1 MYKSFDIANASEL
14 PPLPEG
20 YRYFDCIGGT
30 QEKRYFLA
38 PQDIPRTYFLK
49 NYEHLL
55 DECLFP
61 IYNHNGICV
70 RQDPSFP
77 IPGFY
82 IVSPVEH
89 YTSLDQMDL
98 ILNNRLFLILH
109 EIRKGMRERLGIKLT
124 ILIYEEKPKKS
135 CSVHFLLLPIYSDSY
150 SSSESFNFYN
160 YLLSYEFSYR
170 KYRNDILAYN
180 QKMKDYIKEIKLQEL
195 DDLIESQTSLM
206 LECQV

>member
-1 MYKSFDIANASEL
+1 MYKFFDIANASEL

-38 PQDIPRTYFLK
+38 PKDIPRTYFFK

-70 RQDPSFP
+70 RQDSSFP

-135 CSVHFLLLPIYSDSY
+135 CCVHFLLLPIYSDSY

-180 QKMKDYIKEIKLQEL
+180 QKMKDYIKQIKLQEL
-195 DDLIESQTSLM
+195 DDLIESKTSLI
-206 LECQV
+206 LEY